1 MCYCYPSV
9 AGIFVVVNNSQLEK
23 LGPFTG
29 EIDYEQELSHLENDL
44 YHLEKKMNILLEVD
58 PTLGEAK
65 SDNNEDL
72 EHQQETRKYHKKK
85 HHRHHHRKKD
95 SSVERLIYSDIE
107 TSELYEY

>member
-9 AGIFVVVNNSQLEK
+9 AGTFVVVNNSQLEK

-58 PTLGEAK
+58 PTLGEAR
-65 SDNNEDL
+65 SDNSEDL